1 MRVLL
6 QRVQSA
12 SVAVVPA
19 TPDDPSPVAPPSAE
33 ETEIVAQI
41 GRGLLV
47 FVGITPE
54 DDRTTAE
61 RLAQKTVR
69 LRIFPDPAADDDAM
83 RASVAD
89 VGGQILVVS
98 QFTLAADTRRGLR
111 PSFSGAADPRVAEP
125 LYEYFAAALEAE
137 LARPVGRGRFGANMQ
152 VALVNDGPVTLL
164 LSS

>member
-6 QRVQSA
+6 QRVLSA
-12 SVAVVPA
+12 SVSLAAAQPTA
-19 TPDDPSPVAPPSAE
+19 EPD
-33 ETEIVAQI
+33 EIARI

-54 DDRTTAE
+54 DDAATAE

-69 LRIFPDPAADDDAM
+69 LRIFPDPAAADDGM
-83 RASVAD
+83 RASVAAT
-89 VGGQILVVS
+89 GGQILVVS

-111 PSFSGAADPRVAEP
+111 PSFSGAAAPAVAEP
-125 LYEYFAAALEAE
+125 LYECFAAALEAE
-137 LARPVGRGRFGANMQ
+137 LARPVARGRFGADMQ

-164 LSS
+164 LES